1 MNPSHGLELDTSTAA
16 LLSRFPKTRD
26 PLPAEFEAIYA
37 RTYKINRDGS
47 SPASGLAQKMEAWM
61 HRKVAADVDS
71 NSAKSTLEIGAGTLN
86 HLPYEPGVI
95 PYDIVEPFHYLFE
108 KSPSRSR
115 VRRFYNDVSEI
126 ALTSRYDR
134 IISIA
139 TFEHVCNLP
148 DVVAKC
154 GRLLSKHGHLRV
166 AIPSEGTVLW
176 SLGWHVTT
184 GLEFRLR
191 HGLDYGVM
199 MRHEHVNDA
208 SEIRDILN
216 YLFSIVVCSVFGVSA
231 SMSLYQF
238 YDCSKPNLNRCFQLL
253 REG

>member
-1 MNPSHGLELDTSTAA
+1 MNPHDLEFGSSIAA
-16 LLSRFPKTRD
+16 LLNRFPKTRN

-37 RTYKINRDGS
+37 HTYKINRDGGS
-47 SPASGLAQKMEAWM
+47 TATGLAQRMEAWM
-61 HRKVAADVDS
+61 HRKIAADIQLTS
-71 NSAKSTLEIGAGTLN
+71 SKSTLEIGAGTLN
-86 HLPYEPGVI
+86 HLPYEPDVI

-108 KSPSRSR
+108 RSPNRSR
-115 VRRFYNDVSEI
+115 VRRFYDDVSEI

-148 DVVAKC
+148 DVIARC
-154 GRLLSKHGHLRV
+154 GTLLSEHGHLRV

-176 SLGWHVTT
+176 ALGWHLTT
-184 GLEFRLR
+184 GLEFRVR

-208 SEIRDILN
+208 SEIREILN
-216 YLFSIVVCSVFGVSA
+216 YLFSNVDCSVFGVSA

-238 YDCSKPNLNRCFQLL
+238 YDCSEPNLNRCFQLL
-253 REG
+253 HEG